1 MLTNFIIALCK
12 SKTFSSRRF
21 WFFASTTFL
30 GFIANSLA
38 INIPFVV
45 PFVIGNIAF
54 LIILL
59 RLGLLWSLLS
69 LAIVCAPLNTDIVWY
84 NSILQLICFMLFN
97 FNQRKPWVRYMLL
110 YSIAI
115 GIIYYLFSYEVLTD
129 SPAIFLSIVL
139 LNCLIFLICVKTVL
153 MLDAISVSPT
163 KQKHLSLKLQLTH
176 RIGLYSAVPTTILI
190 AFILQGATS
199 LHLSSQLQFYD
210 REQDIFISKIQ
221 RHVERYISNTELVA
235 SLGRDNID
243 KNILRNLTEQQ
254 SEFISALVTN
264 KNGAI
269 AMFYKADLPENFMQ
283 NSSVADRSYFIKP
296 RELNQS
302 YVSETFQGRTIGQDL
317 LFAVSSP
324 IYKDGMFDGVVEIS
338 VDLNTLT
345 NTLIAD
351 DALNANRILLDSGF
365 KKIWGMDTLGELGE
379 VWTERP
385 LLAPYQTSLIKQL
398 FLKTTNPIIFS
409 SDSRFIVISKYINDL
424 RWTTHFYVDTSPFVV
439 TYSIY
444 LGIAM
449 LCALVLLQYVTVLAG
464 RFIHNYTDTLEDI
477 AEYAHRWNSDST
489 DTKPLTL
496 RHTALDFEILLDSI
510 SGMQKRV
517 IASRKAMLNSMKDV
531 TLLNNDLENRVKER
545 TLQLE
550 EERDKAKQLAAI
562 KTRFLANMS
571 HEIRTPITIIKGFTE
586 ELLGETS
593 GDVRNVLKRINQNTL
608 HLQNVINDILD
619 TAKIDEGKMAVVVQ
633 PLELGPFLESIA
645 ENTLQ
650 MAKQKDLLFDCD
662 VNDVYHMGVM
672 ADPFRLQQILLN
684 LLSNAVKFTTK
695 GCITLKAE
703 KYNDNTLT
711 VKVIDQ
717 GIGMSQQQQQ
727 KLFQAF
733 TQADSSTSRDYGGT
747 GLGLYISKQLADAM
761 NIKLS
766 LSSELGK
773 GSTFILTFKSI
784 LLPAELK
791 TVTNSSLISPPPK
804 TKDEL
809 PALTGKI
816 LIVDDVQDI
825 RKLLASYLKKTNAK
839 LVFAENGK
847 KAIEVALAEAPDLI
861 VMDQQMPV
869 MDGFT
874 AACQLRSSGFTSPII
889 SLSADVFEDE
899 KLKEHTSPFNV
910 TLNKPINKTQLIN
923 TIATLLITKFIDTS
937 ADALLTYDSDNFKET
952 IAKSISEEDE
962 DEELR
967 QDYLNSLNTL
977 PEELALLIET
987 LDQEGIAKLFH
998 KVKGTSACLGL
1009 NDISDAATQAQ
1020 SALKTGE
1027 SLEEICRVFIA
1038 RLKGDGG

>member
-153 MLDAISVSPT
+153 MLDAITVSPT

-235 SLGRDNID
+235 
-243 KNILRNLTEQQ
+243 
-254 SEFISALVTN
+254 ISALVTN

-283 NSSVADRSYFIKP
+283 NSSVADRSYFMKP

-385 LLAPYQTSLIKQL
+385 LL
-398 FLKTTNPIIFS
+398 
-409 SDSRFIVISKYINDL
+409 
-424 RWTTHFYVDTSPFVV
+424 
-439 TYSIY
+439 
-444 LGIAM
+444 
-449 LCALVLLQYVTVLAG
+449 
-464 RFIHNYTDTLEDI
+464 
-477 AEYAHRWNSDST
+477 
-489 DTKPLTL
+489 
-496 RHTALDFEILLDSI
+496 
-510 SGMQKRV
+510 
-517 IASRKAMLNSMKDV
+517 
-531 TLLNNDLENRVKER
+531 
-545 TLQLE
+545 
-550 EERDKAKQLAAI
+550 
-562 KTRFLANMS
+562 
-571 HEIRTPITIIKGFTE
+571 
-586 ELLGETS
+586 
-593 GDVRNVLKRINQNTL
+593 
-608 HLQNVINDILD
+608 
-619 TAKIDEGKMAVVVQ
+619 
-633 PLELGPFLESIA
+633 
-645 ENTLQ
+645 
-650 MAKQKDLLFDCD
+650 
-662 VNDVYHMGVM
+662 
-672 ADPFRLQQILLN
+672 
-684 LLSNAVKFTTK
+684 
-695 GCITLKAE
+695 
-703 KYNDNTLT
+703 
-711 VKVIDQ
+711 
-717 GIGMSQQQQQ
+717 
-727 KLFQAF
+727 
-733 TQADSSTSRDYGGT
+733 
-747 GLGLYISKQLADAM
+747 
-761 NIKLS
+761 
-766 LSSELGK
+766 
-773 GSTFILTFKSI
+773 
-784 LLPAELK
+784 
-791 TVTNSSLISPPPK
+791 
-804 TKDEL
+804 
-809 PALTGKI
+809 
-816 LIVDDVQDI
+816 
-825 RKLLASYLKKTNAK
+825 
-839 LVFAENGK
+839 
-847 KAIEVALAEAPDLI
+847 
-861 VMDQQMPV
+861 
-869 MDGFT
+869 
-874 AACQLRSSGFTSPII
+874 
-889 SLSADVFEDE
+889 
-899 KLKEHTSPFNV
+899 
-910 TLNKPINKTQLIN
+910 
-923 TIATLLITKFIDTS
+923 
-937 ADALLTYDSDNFKET
+937 
-952 IAKSISEEDE
+952 
-962 DEELR
+962 
-967 QDYLNSLNTL
+967 
-977 PEELALLIET
+977 
-987 LDQEGIAKLFH
+987 
-998 KVKGTSACLGL
+998 
-1009 NDISDAATQAQ
+1009 
-1020 SALKTGE
+1020 
-1027 SLEEICRVFIA
+1027 
-1038 RLKGDGG
+1038 